1 MRLII
6 TLIILLSISYSF
18 GQTEAIDSLSVQLA
32 FQQSDTTKVNM
43 SIKLVDELYEKQD
56 YNLALKYIRQTEKLA
71 TKLNYKPGLAKIAYL
86 KALMYTKKEDYLN
99 AINHFSEAKSRFT
112 LLQDTLA
119 IARINNHVGLIEIS
133 RGHYTKGLEHTLS
146 AIQELE
152 QRQLTKELKDTYT
165 GLANAY
171 LAKKKYDKAIE
182 YNLKRL
188 KIEEE
193 LGSTSDRISVYKN
206 LAMLY
211 DLDREHRKSI
221 DYYEKILEL
230 NNNENDTIL
239 ADILPKLGNQY
250 LQYRAYE
257 KAGQYLAQSLKL
269 NRKTQNATALIE
281 TLNATGELNLKLLK
295 TNLAEQQLLEAYT
308 LLKTNNNTTE
318 ALKNYW
324 LLKTVDSTQRDFER
338 ALMWQQNYFSLKD
351 SLQLAQSKANLEQ
364 KDTIESLNTFDIEE
378 DTLARTE
385 VEPSY
390 AGLGMS
396 GDSQHEFNRLRIITY
411 SLFGAFAIVSTFL
424 VLIYL
429 NRNRRL
435 KYTHEL
441 EAKNKKIELQNEAIL
456 EQSAHLESINHVK
469 DRLFSIVSHDLKDS
483 LTSINGFIDLLK
495 EGSLSRQ
502 EFDKLIPEL
511 SENANNASLLL
522 FNLLNWSKSQ
532 MESLEPNASVFNIR
546 EVFLDKLK
554 LVEHKLTE
562 KNITL
567 IDNTL
572 KDFIYADQSM
582 VEIIIQNLLTN
593 AIKFSKS
600 GDTITITNKI
610 SNGNSIISIADT
622 GIGIP
627 KENLEKLFKCNTYT
641 TRGTNNEKGTGLGLS
656 ICKEL
661 VDLNHGKIW
670 VESMVNVG
678 STFYVQLPKTKID

>member
-1 MRLII
+1 M
-6 TLIILLSISYSF
+6 SISYSF